1 MKLIEKNIDIS
12 VPENLN
18 LLIDELKSFPEKGIG
33 EVSVLIKSTS
43 NINLS
48 SEGIDEFSFN
58 KIKDLQ
64 ELPEW
69 VVYDLFKSQGSI
81 INKESFGKISNFE
94 K

>member
-1 MKLIEKNIDIS
+1 MKIIEKNIDIS
-12 VPENLN
+12 VPQNLN
-18 LLIDELKSFPEKGIG
+18 LLIDELKSLPEKGIS
-33 EVSVLIKSTS
+33 EVSVLIKNTS
-43 NINLS
+43 NLDIS

-81 INKESFGKISNFE
+81 VSKESFGKISNFE